1 MSHVHGSLSA
11 AKVMYEKAISLSKK
25 ELEENGKFLSAIAT
39 TPEAVHTGAIA
50 GLGQL
55 LTSMG

>member
-1 MSHVHGSLSA
+1 
-11 AKVMYEKAISLSKK
+11 MYEKAISLSKK

-55 LTSMG
+55 LISMG